1 MIRTMRAVSVQ
12 SGKARPAVQWAK
24 EVAEWVNT
32 HQPGHDVRVFRE
44 VLGRSGTIYWTS
56 EVEDLATLERLTA
69 EREDNPEWQTL
80 MERAAGLFAPGSL
93 RDTLL
98 RSV

>member
-1 MIRTMRAVSVQ
+1 MIKAVRAMSVQ
-12 SGKARPAVQWAK
+12 SAKAREAVIFAK
-24 EVAEWVNT
+24 DVAEWLNT

-44 VLGRSGTIYWTS
+44 IFGKNGTIYWTS

-69 EREDNPEWQTL
+69 EREGDPEWQAL
-80 MERAAGLFAPGSL
+80 LERAAGLFVPGST

>member
-1 MIRTMRAVSVQ
+1 MIRALRAVSVQ
-12 SGKARPAVQWAK
+12 SGKARQAVQWAK

-44 VLGRSGTIYWTS
+44 LFGRSGTIYWTS
-56 EVEDLATLERLTA
+56 ESEDLATIERLTA
-69 EREDNPEWQTL
+69 EREDDPEWQAL
-80 MERAAGLFAPGSL
+80 MERAAGLFAPGTL